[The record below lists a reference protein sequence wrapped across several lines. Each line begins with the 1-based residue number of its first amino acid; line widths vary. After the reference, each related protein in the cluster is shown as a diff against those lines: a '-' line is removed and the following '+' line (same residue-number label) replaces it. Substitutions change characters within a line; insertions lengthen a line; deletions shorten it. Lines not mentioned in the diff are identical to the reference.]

1 MANSKINT
9 LMNARLYCP
18 PQKLALTIGN
28 LRNIIDDEIKDNYKV
43 HKKHNT
49 PIPLILLRGL
59 KKTFPCN

>member
-1 MANSKINT
+1 
-9 LMNARLYCP
+9 MNARLYCP